1 MSVRTRRLAAAGV
14 LTATAI
20 ALPVAGLASTSPS
33 GKPAPPAS
41 TNSAAAAAKS
51 AAAGSEPSADLSAA
65 EASKFA
71 AAASNSAAAGSG
83 KRVSPTVPAAVRA
96 FARQLGV
103 NAGAAGPALKQI
115 VALSTNNGAADPASS
130 AFAEVAYGLGVSPA
144 QLAAAWDAVK
154 QSLIGE

>member
-41 TNSAAAAAKS
+41 TNSAAAAKS
-51 AAAGSEPSADLSAA
+51 AAAGSEPSVDVSAA

-83 KRVSPTVPAAVRA
+83 ELVSPTVPAAVTA
-96 FARQLGV
+96 FAARLGV
-103 NAGAAGPALKQI
+103 NTGAAGPALKQI
-115 VALSTNNGAADPASS
+115 VALNTNNAAGPASS
-130 AFAEVAYGLGVSPA
+130 AFAEVAHQLGVSPA
-144 QLAAAWDAVK
+144 RLAVAWDAVK
-154 QSLIGE
+154 QSLVGE

>member
-1 MSVRTRRLAAAGV
+1 MSVRTRRLAAAAV

-20 ALPVAGLASTSPS
+20 ALPVAGLAAISPS

-51 AAAGSEPSADLSAA
+51 AAAGSEPSADVPAA

-96 FARQLGV
+96 FATRLGV
-103 NAGAAGPALKQI
+103 NTGAAGPALKQV
-115 VALSTNNGAADPASS
+115 VALTTNNAADPASS
-130 AFAEVAYGLGVSPA
+130 AFAEVAHQLGVSPA
-144 QLAAAWDAVK
+144 RLAAAWDAVK
-154 QSLIGE
+154 QSLVE